1 MGEHSLS
8 VIGLRSF
15 MEMAASDNEDRS
27 GRRSLWW
34 LISLQEQ
41 FGINASTPD
50 LPQEEI
56 TMPAFQR
63 KVQADLC

>member
-1 MGEHSLS
+1 
-8 VIGLRSF
+8 

-56 TMPAFQR
+56 TMPAVQR